1 MSNSGLSSVVESRR
15 LNALLAGTLLLFL
28 AIAALGQFLDG
39 ELEWAG
45 FTLALLVIG
54 LVPPVARRRVTAM
67 LPWEV
72 LSLAAF
78 PIVLRALVAGET
90 GGGMTFSGRIVT
102 FVAVAAA
109 ALLIAVELD
118 VFTAVKMNHRF
129 AVVFV
134 VVTTMAASGIW
145 AVVRWL
151 SDVLVG
157 TRFLYDGRP
166 EHVIEAAL
174 MWDFVA
180 ATVAGVFA
188 GVLFE
193 YYFRRHARLIRRIP
207 DVTPAEYPPVDSATI
222 GVQDGDLD
230 ADPGT
235 RQSSEE
241 GNEP

>member
-1 MSNSGLSSVVESRR
+1 MSNSGLSTVVESRR
-15 LNALLAGTLLLFL
+15 INAALAGTIALFL
-28 AIAALGQFLDG
+28 LAAAVGQFLAG

-45 FTLALLVIG
+45 FALAVLAVT
-54 LVPPVARRRVTAM
+54 LVPPIAKRRATAM

-72 LSLAAF
+72 VLLAVL
-78 PIVLRALVAGET
+78 PIVSRAAVAGET
-90 GGGMTFSGRIVT
+90 VGGMTFSGRVIT
-102 FVAVAAA
+102 YTAVAAV

-118 VFTAVKMNHRF
+118 VFTGVKMNHRF

-151 SDVLVG
+151 SDVLLG
-157 TRFLYDGRP
+157 TGFLYDGRP
-166 EHVIEAAL
+166 ETVIEAAL

-180 ATVAGVFA
+180 ATLAGVAA

-207 DVTPAEYPPVDSATI
+207 DATPGERPDEEASA
-222 GVQDGDLD
+222 
-230 ADPGT
+230 
-235 RQSSEE
+235 R
-241 GNEP
+241 